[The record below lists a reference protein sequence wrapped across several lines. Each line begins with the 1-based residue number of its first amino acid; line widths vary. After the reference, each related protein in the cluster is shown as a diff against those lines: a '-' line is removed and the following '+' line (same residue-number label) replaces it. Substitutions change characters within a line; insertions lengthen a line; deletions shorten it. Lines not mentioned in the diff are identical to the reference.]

1 MTDPMKV
8 VLTLLPTRKERKVV
22 RLKTGATAEDAI
34 RAIGL
39 LPDAWI
45 PLRQDQPVPLDE
57 ALKDGDE
64 LKLIAVVSGG

>member
-1 MTDPMKV
+1 MTI
-8 VLTLLPTRKERKVV
+8 LPTRKERKVV
-22 RLKTGATAEDAI
+22 QLKKGATAEDAI

-45 PLRQDQPVPLDE
+45 PLRNDEPVPLDE
-57 ALKDGDE
+57 DLRDGDE